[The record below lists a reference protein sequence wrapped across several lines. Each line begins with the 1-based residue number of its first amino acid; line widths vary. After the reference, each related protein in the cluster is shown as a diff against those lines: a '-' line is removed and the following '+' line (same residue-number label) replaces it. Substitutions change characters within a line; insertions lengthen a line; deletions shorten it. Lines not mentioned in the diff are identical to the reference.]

1 MVQEVVSGPSDQ
13 LESVHSGHAVIEN
26 HKCDTVLFPLHMQR
40 SDGFCNLQPILE
52 ELGLVLELH
61 LVLENVLKGD
71 LVESRV
77 FVNKDLSFGWNADP
91 YCAWHQLLLF
101 KLILHLVDG
110 IKIGSNFHVEACFAN

>member
-13 LESVHSGHAVIEN
+13 LESVHSGHVVIEN

-52 ELGLVLELH
+52 ELGLVLQLH

-77 FVNKDLSFGWNADP
+77 FVNKELS
-91 YCAWHQLLLF
+91 
-101 KLILHLVDG
+101 LI
-110 IKIGSNFHVEACFAN
+110 